1 MIDSNYFGEQLWWW
15 SFGLFA
21 CGLGG
26 WHTLAGTAFNSII
39 LATVTVMTE
48 ARMLS
53 NWAPARANLY
63 REYMRT
69 TSVLIPWFKFG
80 KKKSRATPPR
90 LSWVPSAGFE

>member
-1 MIDSNYFGEQLWWW
+1 
-15 SFGLFA
+15 
-21 CGLGG
+21 
-26 WHTLAGTAFNSII
+26 
-39 LATVTVMTE
+39 MTE
-48 ARMLS
+48 QRMLK
-53 NWAPARANLY
+53 NWEASRADKY